1 MLKICLRRQKLFKKL
16 LAAFIL
22 FFISNA
28 AFAIEENTDYLKFFG
43 DFNDENLIMYI
54 NKTYENNHELKKQL
68 QASNNTDK
76 ELKRHLEKS
85 FLQSASGQI
94 ISG

>member
-43 DFNDENLIMYI
+43 DLTMKILLCI
-54 NKTYENNHELKKQL
+54 
-68 QASNNTDK
+68 
-76 ELKRHLEKS
+76 
-85 FLQSASGQI
+85 
-94 ISG
+94 